1 MAITNGNQLIM
12 KAKYFTFYLLV
23 VVLIKHAPRLY
34 GCDAHPYPIQFI
46 QPDSSKIEIIMMGD
60 EKTRWAETMDGFSI
74 LFDKNGTY
82 VYACKDKD
90 KNMIASDVKAKNPAE
105 RNTNDLMF
113 LSDISKHLV
122 YSQSQDVNFSKSLA
136 KSNNQAT
143 KYFPT
148 KGNRKLV
155 CILIGFTDKPFTK
168 TKTDF
173 ENLFNQTGY
182 NFNSATGSFN
192 QYYLENSYNQLN
204 ISTTVVGP
212 YTASNTMAYYGTN
225 SPSQDYNLDE
235 LLTEALALAN
245 PDINFADFDTDT
257 DGVIDGVY
265 VIYAGNGEESG
276 GGANTIYA
284 QAWPYQSV
292 LGNADGKNVSRV
304 AFSSELN
311 LAATTN
317 ITGIGTICHEFGH
330 LLGALDFY
338 DTNGGSGGQYD
349 GTGQWD
355 VMAKG
360 RTNNALKTPAHHN
373 LYNKTTV
380 FGWANY
386 TTIGSSGIYS
396 LSNAAEN
403 SNSFYRINTETDNEY
418 FLIENRQKTKFDSS
432 LPGHGM
438 LIYHVDGNY
447 MSTVGNAINAGIHQ
461 GMYTVCANATANPT
475 TTYGTINSGGCPFP
489 GTSNISAFTDY
500 TTPSAISWSGYL
512 TNKPISNIQENT
524 TTKTISFEFMTI
536 TGLNEN
542 NQNNPLA
549 YPNPC
554 KNQLTLRSKF
564 NDRKTMYA
572 LLNSL
577 GQTVLAGEYLN
588 SIILDVSHFHLK
600 PCTKNIYYALK
611 KELLSQF
618 SATINQ

>member
-1 MAITNGNQLIM
+1 MSTL
-12 KAKYFTFYLLV
+12 
-23 VVLIKHAPRLY
+23 
-34 GCDAHPYPIQFI
+34 
-46 QPDSSKIEIIMMGD
+46 
-60 EKTRWAETMDGFSI
+60 
-74 LFDKNGTY
+74 
-82 VYACKDKD
+82 
-90 KNMIASDVKAKNPAE
+90 
-105 RNTNDLMF
+105 
-113 LSDISKHLV
+113 SKHLIF
-122 YSQSQDVNFSKSLA
+122 SQRQIINSTKSFV
-136 KSNNQAT
+136 KSANQAT

-168 TKTDF
+168 TKVDF

-225 SPSQDYNLDE
+225 TPSQDYNLDV

-245 PDINFADFDTDT
+245 PDVNFADFDTDA
-257 DGVIDGVY
+257 DGVVDGVY

-292 LGNADGKNVSRV
+292 LGSADGKNITRA

-311 LAATTN
+311 LATSTN

-338 DTNGGSGGQYD
+338 DSNSGTGGQFD

-373 LYNKTTV
+373 PYNKTTV
-380 FGWANY
+380 FGWTNY
-386 TTIGSSGIYS
+386 TTIGSSGTFT

-403 SNSFYRINTETDNEY
+403 SNSFYRINTATDNEY
-418 FLIENRQKTKFDSS
+418 FLLENRQKVKFDSS

-447 MSTVGNAINAGIHQ
+447 ISTAGNYINAGAHQ
-461 GMYTVCANATANPT
+461 GMYPVCANATANPT
-475 TTYGTINSGGCPFP
+475 ATYGTINSGGCPFP
-489 GTSNISAFTDY
+489 GTSNINSFTDY
-500 TTPSAISWSGYL
+500 TVPSAVSWSGLL
-512 TNKPISNIQENT
+512 TNKPISNIQENN

-536 TGLNEN
+536 TELIEN
-542 NQNNPLA
+542 QLPKPNA

-554 KNQLTLRSKF
+554 NSYLILNSTF
-564 NDRKTMYA
+564 NDKTKYSI
-572 LLNSL
+572 LNAL
-577 GQTVLAGEYLN
+577 GQVVSTGVYQN
-588 SIILDVSHFHLK
+588 STILDVSQLHSGSYFLK
-600 PCTKNIYYALK
+600 EDNSNFVQKIL
-611 KELLSQF
+611 
-618 SATINQ
+618 IMH